1 MSSLT
6 LYDEQRFNRDLG
18 ILFTGG
24 LASGLVA
31 AVLVAIAGSHQF
43 ELMALSFGSL
53 VGLAAAFTR
62 GDDETPTLRVILA
75 LMGGILLAGAFPTGL
90 VAALFGGGALGLALS
105 VDTDWSDR
113 IFSTVV
119 FGLALAAALFTTSTL
134 FEDGF
139 LQPANVPLVREL
151 MTGGVW
157 GTFMAAGAGLK
168 QVRWNYD
175 TDLARLREVVGDV
188 GAAERGYLQAAR
200 KLYGPIQEELDKTD
214 DDGLREHAERI
225 TSQTLRALE
234 RLTRRSTELRD
245 AMISNPGRN
254 LGRRLERI
262 DAQLD
267 ATPDPSVREELKAA
281 RRELVQER
289 QARERLETA
298 ITRLEVRQQRCI
310 TALERLHMNLV
321 ESGNAD
327 DGDVQLEAS
336 LDNLEE
342 LTDEIQWRNLSLDD
356 ICDPVSDEI
365 NRVAEFEDDEF
376 SETVLDAVDDD
387 IEPEPDQTRSE
398 HSEMPRV
405 EVGTETG

>member
-6 LYDEQRFNRDLG
+6 LYDERRFNRDLG
-18 ILFTGG
+18 VLFTGG

-31 AVLVAIAGSHQF
+31 AVLVAMAGTHQF
-43 ELMALSFGSL
+43 ELMALSFGGL
-53 VGLAAAFTR
+53 VGVAAAFTG
-62 GDDETPTLRVILA
+62 GDRETPTLRVVLA
-75 LMGGILLAGAFPTGL
+75 LLGGILVAGAFPTGL
-90 VAALFGGGALGLALS
+90 AAAVLGGGVLGLGLTVDSEWSERITSMVVFALALG
-105 VDTDWSDR
+105 
-113 IFSTVV
+113 
-119 FGLALAAALFTTSTL
+119 AAVFTTSTL

-151 MTGGVW
+151 MTGGIW

-168 QVRWNYD
+168 QLRWNHD
-175 TDLARLREVVGDV
+175 PTLTRLREIVGEV

-200 KLYGPIQEELDKTD
+200 KLYGPIQTELDRTD
-214 DDGLREHAERI
+214 DEQLRNHARRI
-225 TSQTLRALE
+225 TAETLRALE

-298 ITRLEVRQQRCI
+298 VTRLEVRQQRCI

-321 ESGNAD
+321 ETGNDSGD
-327 DGDVQLEAS
+327 LRLEAS
-336 LDNLEE
+336 LENLEE

-365 NRVAEFEDDEF
+365 ERVAEFESGDF
-376 SETVLDAVDDD
+376 SETVLDEVEEGFEAG
-387 IEPEPDQTRSE
+387 PDESSKASSERS
-398 HSEMPRV
+398 RV
-405 EVGTETG
+405 EVGSETG